1 MTSRFDHLY
10 IFAALFFGISS
21 QLLIRWQMG
30 GVGPVPSDLSS
41 RILFIARLFT
51 HPWIVLAM
59 VATFLGGVA
68 WMLTLT
74 KFEVSYAYPWMSLNF
89 VLMPVL
95 GLIIFRESF
104 HPLKAIGT
112 ALIAIGVFLISRSR

>member
-1 MTSRFDHLY
+1 
-10 IFAALFFGISS
+10 
-21 QLLIRWQMG
+21 
-30 GVGPVPSDLSS
+30 
-41 RILFIARLFT
+41 
-51 HPWIVLAM
+51 M